1 MFERQYIKARQTRT
15 GYDFSGLLINLKSLL
30 GDSTI
35 VVANLESVFA
45 GSECKY
51 TASLYSF
58 NTPTEALDVLKECNI
73 SVVTTANNHCLDR
86 GIKGIQKTIQALDQR
101 RILHTGTYI
110 DPNETDRSLIREING
125 VRYAF
130 MSYTYGTNSLEN
142 KILLNQSELGHINLL
157 KPQEND
163 KLAQTEKQPSAF
175 REILN
180 TLSQK
185 LFSSEARMRIKKT
198 LGMTL
203 NVPIVDDNLKIDY
216 NFLDKLRQDIKKTK
230 SESDVQFMCLHCGGQ
245 FNAYPGN
252 FTEEIVRVLHQEGI
266 HYIIA
271 THPHVVQLCSVDNC
285 GNITFYSIGNL
296 TISPSS
302 IYVLHEL
309 KWPIEYYKHVITPL
323 PFEEIDKRPD
333 KEVLTAIR
341 QSLANLEIN
350 GPNTIIANLPDG
362 RMMTCCDSKK
372 LRPVVVGGDENM
384 VAISS
389 EVCGINEIL
398 PNRDMSKDI
407 YPNEREVVV
416 ITNDLEVQ
424 RWKQ

>member
-1 MFERQYIKARQTRT
+1 MDKLSFIGDLMFERQYIKARQTRT

-309 KWPIEYYKHVITPL
+309 KPEYSIIPNFY
-323 PFEEIDKRPD
+323 FDKD
-333 KEVLTAIR
+333 ILGNSVL
-341 QSLANLEIN
+341 
-350 GPNTIIANLPDG
+350 
-362 RMMTCCDSKK
+362 KK
-372 LRPVVVGGDENM
+372 LTFSIAKVVEGIDNSLTVFPISRLWEQ
-384 VAISS
+384 SS
-389 EVCGINEIL
+389 E
-398 PNRDMSKDI
+398 D
-407 YPNEREVVV
+407 ERENLLYDVRFIYNRV
-416 ITNDLEVQ
+416 TNSNTNIVEIQDEYEIGL
-424 RWKQ
+424 KQI

>member
-1 MFERQYIKARQTRT
+1 MDKLSFIGDLMFERQYIKSRQTKT
-15 GYDFSGLLINLKSLL
+15 GYDFSGLLINLRPLL
-30 GDSTI
+30 CDSCLVI
-35 VVANLESVFA
+35 ANLESVFA

-175 REILN
+175 RKILN

-203 NVPIVDDNLKIDY
+203 NVPIVDDNLKLDY

-252 FTEEIVRVLHQEGI
+252 FTKEIVKVLHQEGI

-309 KWPIEYYKHVITPL
+309 KPEYSIIPHFYFDKDIHGNSVLKRLTFSIVKVVEGVENSLTVFPISRLWE
-323 PFEEIDKRPD
+323 
-333 KEVLTAIR
+333 
-341 QSLANLEIN
+341 Q
-350 GPNTIIANLPDG
+350 
-362 RMMTCCDSKK
+362 
-372 LRPVVVGGDENM
+372 
-384 VAISS
+384 SS
-389 EVCGINEIL
+389 E
-398 PNRDMSKDI
+398 D
-407 YPNEREVVV
+407 ERENLLYDVRFIYNRV
-416 ITNDLEVQ
+416 TNSNTNIAEIQDEYEIGL
-424 RWKQ
+424 KQI

>member
-309 KWPIEYYKHVITPL
+309 KPEYSIIPNFY
-323 PFEEIDKRPD
+323 FDKD
-333 KEVLTAIR
+333 ILGNSVL
-341 QSLANLEIN
+341 
-350 GPNTIIANLPDG
+350 
-362 RMMTCCDSKK
+362 KK
-372 LRPVVVGGDENM
+372 LTFSIAKVVEGIDNSLTVFPISRLWEQ
-384 VAISS
+384 SS
-389 EVCGINEIL
+389 E
-398 PNRDMSKDI
+398 D
-407 YPNEREVVV
+407 ERENLLYDVRFIYNRV
-416 ITNDLEVQ
+416 TNSNTNIVEIQDEYEIGL
-424 RWKQ
+424 KQI